1 MAEKT
6 ADNADR
12 TDRAANRTDR
22 AADRADKAAD
32 RPDGTRA
39 AGQAADRRKLPPNV
53 RILDLTMLF
62 MGTGLL
68 LFMIAMVYA
77 CGTAADLSRY
87 SLRSPQGLFLAHL
100 LLPGFATMIAMGASF
115 QLSQVIL
122 NTSLYSRALGFVH
135 YAVYLAGLLLLVAG
149 FLFDARWIGPGG
161 TAALLGSLL
170 YAFNLAMTVLRKKAW
185 NLFVFGVGLSLAAL
199 LANLSFGVAMG
210 IGFFRRWP
218 AEWMERLFEGHLW
231 LGLGGWL
238 AGLILGFSFKLLPMF
253 YVSRKKWSGSSWA
266 VVGAFHFGVWWH
278 VLIPWTGP
286 ERLAVLGDLAMLAAW
301 GWFVVH
307 NREVR
312 RLSSGKHPVGAV
324 RVAYW
329 LIPAI
334 GLLFLA
340 RCLAVWAGYG
350 SSRLEEALGIGI
362 VLGWFA
368 PTILSY
374 LSKIF
379 PFLWWALRFHT
390 RWGKKPL
397 MQLSDMLPE
406 GRMTRELI
414 GYLAGVGVLTA
425 GHLAGAAVLAAA
437 GQALAL
443 VFAIVCLVELARVFR
458 H

>member
-1 MAEKT
+1 MA
-6 ADNADR
+6 NGMM
-12 TDRAANRTDR
+12 
-22 AADRADKAAD
+22 DKAA
-32 RPDGTRA
+32 A
-39 AGQAADRRKLPPNV
+39 KIAERRKLPPNV
-53 RILDLTMLF
+53 HILGLTMLF

-68 LFMIAMVYA
+68 LFLAAMAYA
-77 CGTAADLSRY
+77 CGTAADLARY

-100 LLPGFATMIAMGASF
+100 LLPGFATMTAMGASF

-122 NTSLYSRALGFVH
+122 NVSLYSRALGFVH
-135 YAVYLAGLLLLVAG
+135 YAVYLAGLLLLFAG
-149 FLFDARWIGPGG
+149 FLFDAGWIGPGG
-161 TAALLGSLL
+161 TMALLGSLL
-170 YAFNLAMTVLRKKAW
+170 YAFNLVMTVLRKKAW

-210 IGFFRRWP
+210 IGHFRRWP

-238 AGLILGFSFKLLPMF
+238 AGLILVFSFKLLPMF
-253 YVSRKKWSGSSWA
+253 YVSRKKWSRSSWA

-278 VLIPWTGP
+278 ALIPWTGL

-301 GWFVVH
+301 GWFVIH
-307 NREVR
+307 NRDVR
-312 RLSSGKHPVGAV
+312 RLGSGKHPVGAV
-324 RVAYW
+324 KAVYW

-340 RCLAVWAGYG
+340 RCLAEWAGCG
-350 SSRLEEALGIGI
+350 SSRLEEALGIAI

-368 PTILSY
+368 PTILAY

-406 GRMTRELI
+406 GRMTRELA
-414 GYLAGVGVLTA
+414 GYLAGV
-425 GHLAGAAVLAAA
+425 AVLMAAHFAGVPAAAA
-437 GQALAL
+437 GGQALSL
-443 VFAIVCLVELARVFR
+443 FFAIVYLVELVRVFR

>member
-1 MAEKT
+1 MAE
-6 ADNADR
+6 NASEKPDR
-12 TDRAANRTDR
+12 ENGVANATERAPDR
-22 AADRADKAAD
+22 AD
-32 RPDGTRA
+32 RPDDGPKA
-39 AGQAADRRKLPPNV
+39 AGQAQGRRKLPPNV

-68 LFMIAMVYA
+68 LFLIAMIY
-77 CGTAADLSRY
+77 GGGAAAEVARL
-87 SLRSPQGLFLAHL
+87 SLRSPQGLFAAHL
-100 LLPGFATMIAMGASF
+100 MLPGFATMIAMGASF
-115 QLSQVIL
+115 QLTQVIL
-122 NTSLYSRALGFVH
+122 NTSLYSRALGFAH

-161 TAALLGSLL
+161 TAAFLGSLM
-170 YAFNLAMTVLRKKAW
+170 YAFNLIMTVLRKKAW
-185 NLFVFGVGLSLAAL
+185 NLFVFGIGLSLAAL
-199 LANLSFGVAMG
+199 MTNLAFGVAMG
-210 IGFFRRWP
+210 IGYLRRWP
-218 AEWMERLFEGHLW
+218 SGWMERLFEGHLW

-238 AGLILGFSFKLLPMF
+238 AGLILVFSFKLLPMF

-266 VVGAFHFGVWWH
+266 IVGAFHFGVWWH
-278 VLIPWTGP
+278 ALIPWTGL
-286 ERLAVLGDLAMLAAW
+286 ERLAVIGDIAMLAAW
-301 GWFVVH
+301 GWFVFH

-324 RVAYW
+324 KIAYG

-334 GLLFLA
+334 GLVFLA
-340 RCLAVWAGYG
+340 RCLAEWEGRG
-350 SSRLEEALGIGI
+350 SSRLEEALGIAI

-368 PTILSY
+368 PTILGY

-406 GRMTRELI
+406 RRMTRELA
-414 GYLAGVGVLTA
+414 GYLAGVAVLMA
-425 GHLAGAAVLAAA
+425 GHLAGAPALAAA

-443 VFAIVCLVELARVFR
+443 AFAIVYLAELMRVFR